1 MAVALLPG
9 PPRVQIQ
16 TQAGCNGRCVF
27 CPNEEVLNSDLAH
40 GKMPPGLYQ
49 KIIDDLTRT
58 PPRRILL
65 YLQNEPLSDKR
76 MPEFV
81 QYLAERLPQTNTL
94 VTTNGTKLTEDM
106 GARLIDAGLHRVKV
120 SLQSLDDAVN
130 RKIMGYDA
138 TPVVNNIIHFKRI
151 LKEKKAKLDLRVSMV
166 VTGENSHEVE
176 EARRFWRHHD
186 VRLVTSVL
194 ENRGGNI
201 KNALEIN
208 AGLEMKTRD
217 HCIRPSR
224 EMCVLYNGDVVL
236 CCVDWFRTVI
246 GGNVDQASVQ
256 EVWNSPVFQRIR
268 EGFNEEDAA
277 KLPDICLHCT
287 ESACPNN
294 HRRRNLRNLWKNFR
308 QNYLNPVRESVGLK

>member
-1 MAVALLPG
+1 
-9 PPRVQIQ
+9 
-16 TQAGCNGRCVF
+16 
-27 CPNEEVLNSDLAH
+27 VLNTDLAH
-40 GKMPPGLYQ
+40 GKMPPELYQ
-49 KIIDDLTRT
+49 KIIDDLTLT

-94 VTTNGTKLTEDM
+94 VTTNGTKLTEEM

-138 TPVVNNIIHFKRI
+138 TPVINNVINFKRI
-151 LKEKKAKLDLRVSMV
+151 LKEKKSKLDLRVSMV
-166 VTGENSHEVE
+166 VTGENNQEIE
-176 EARRFWRHHD
+176 ESRRFWRRHGVH
-186 VRLVTSVL
+186 LVTSAL

-201 KNALEIN
+201 KNALELN
-208 AGLEMKTRD
+208 AGLEMKVRD

-224 EMCVLYNGDVVL
+224 EMCVLFNGEVVL

-246 GGNVDQASVQ
+246 GGDVSKASVQ
-256 EVWNSPVFQRIR
+256 EVWNSPVFAQIR
-268 EGFNEEDAA
+268 EGFNEQDVK
-277 KLPDICLHCT
+277 KLPEICVNCT
-287 ESACPNN
+287 ESACPNH
-294 HRRRNLRNLWKNFR
+294 HRRRNLRNFWKNFR
-308 QNYLNPVRESVGLK
+308 QTYVNPVRESVGLK